1 MRDVI
6 DQAQTNDEALQALLI
21 RHEGLRLKPYR
32 DTVGKL
38 TIGVGRNLDDVGIS
52 RDEALDLLAS
62 DLAHVQA
69 ELDADHPWWRGLDV
83 VRQHV
88 LVDLAFNVGP
98 GGLKTFVLMLAGL
111 RGGAYAEAAREL
123 TLSHWADQVGDRA
136 VELARMMRTGVAD

>member
-1 MRDVI
+1 MRDLI
-6 DQAQTNDEALQALLI
+6 TQAQTNDEALQALLI

-62 DLAHVQA
+62 DLARVQTG
-69 ELDADHPWWRGLDV
+69 LDAAYPWWRKLDV
-83 VRQHV
+83 VRQHA
-88 LVDLAFNVGP
+88 LIDLAFNVGL

-111 RGGAYAEAAREL
+111 RGGAYDEAAREL
-123 TLSHWADQVGDRA
+123 TRSHWADQVGDRS
-136 VELARMMRTGVAD
+136 VELARMLRTGVAG